1 MVSQIL
7 ARLASQW
14 RSRVLKQMAF
24 SQDQADQFA
33 REWIA
38 AWNSHDLTRIMEH
51 YHSSVVFTSP
61 FVVQMLGA
69 KEGVVQGNDL
79 LKEYFAKALA
89 AYPNL
94 RFELYHAIPGLNS
107 VVLYYKSVNDLLAAE
122 VMELDSGHRVVKVV
136 AHYKA
141 PD

>member
-1 MVSQIL
+1 
-7 ARLASQW
+7 
-14 RSRVLKQMAF
+14 MAL
-24 SQDQADQFA
+24 SQDQAENFA

-61 FVVQMLGA
+61 FVVQMLGL
-69 KEGVVQGNDL
+69 KGGVVRGNDL
-79 LKEYFAKALA
+79 LKDYFAQALA

-94 RFELYHAIPGLNS
+94 SFELYHAIPGLNS

-122 VMELDSGHRVVKVV
+122 VMELDPQHLVVKVI